1 MPIIS
6 RALTAAGLSTMLLL
20 ASCVDGTG
28 RDVEYGLS
36 VVPDLGDLDGR
47 TLVADRIVDPDR
59 DIVPG
64 SRITMSFTTDSVSV
78 DAGCNTLRGTA
89 SIDDH
94 ELVLDQLASTL
105 QACDDALEEQD
116 QWLTS
121 FLTSRP
127 RFDRTDDDFHLSRDD
142 TEIHLILEDD

>member
-1 MPIIS
+1 MANI
-6 RALTAAGLSTMLLL
+6 RRTFATGLPTVLLLL

-28 RDVEYGLS
+28 RDVEYGLA
-36 VVPDLGDLDGR
+36 VVPELADLDGD

-59 DIVPG
+59 DLVPG

-78 DAGCNTLRGTA
+78 EAGCNTLRGAA

-94 ELVLDQLASTL
+94 ELVVSDVASTMM
-105 QACDDALEEQD
+105 ACNEALEEQD

-142 TEIHLILEDD
+142 TEIHLTLEDD